1 MCELLPV
8 LCELFISQFDFE
20 LLLLFYILS
29 GQTKL
34 YIYIFSVILQL
45 RLFWTRFLVAHAVKT
60 VVTYESKNG
69 VTVLLPIISPN
80 ADRFQTQ

>member
-34 YIYIFSVILQL
+34 YIYIF
-45 RLFWTRFLVAHAVKT
+45 FGHFTAETFLDNVSCGTH
-60 VVTYESKNG
+60 SQDSG
-69 VTVLLPIISPN
+69 HL
-80 ADRFQTQ
+80 